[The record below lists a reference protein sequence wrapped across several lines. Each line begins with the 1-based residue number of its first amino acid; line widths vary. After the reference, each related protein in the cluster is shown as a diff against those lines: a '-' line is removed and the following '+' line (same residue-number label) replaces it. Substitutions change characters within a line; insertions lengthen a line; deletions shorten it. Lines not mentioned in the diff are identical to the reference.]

1 MKWSQ
6 QEESILEMKNIL
18 LAKPKI
24 AHHPLLRL
32 KLWQDNKK
40 KKNDDHNLTAVLRR
54 GGGEG
59 IAQWILGGGLM
70 DYRMVSDGYTGRARV
85 EVGRKLIFVDCF
97 SQ

>member
-1 MKWSQ
+1 MTRGPAGQ
-6 QEESILEMKNIL
+6 GYIL
-18 LAKPKI
+18 LSPQMI
-24 AHHPLLRL
+24 MVFSS
-32 KLWQDNKK
+32 
-40 KKNDDHNLTAVLRR
+40 AVLRR